1 MLNRRVLR
9 VRVLQFLYS
18 YYSLLKFND
27 EPKQLKGDFVRK
39 ISNSLQEINK
49 YYYKYLSIAIF
60 LSDVNNEKR
69 EIAKSEK
76 IKKSESRFNLSG
88 NKVIDFLRKNK
99 QFIDNLIRYDIS
111 WSSKSEEIRNW
122 YNLILG
128 EEITKNYLLL
138 SNPDFND
145 DFEYVKKLVN
155 KILFKNEDIILYFE
169 NQNIHWSD
177 DRLIIRS
184 MIKKTIESLNSPN
197 FNTFAFANLSEDI
210 KDDINF
216 ASSLFDSTVDNTSE
230 YDEYIIKNSK
240 NWKLDRISL
249 MDKSI
254 LRMGIDEMI
263 HFPNIPIKVTMN
275 ECIDI
280 AKDYSTPKSGL
291 FINGVL
297 DVISLNL
304 QKKGIIKK
312 SGKGLIDNN
321 NNIMSK
327 NSTNSLISLLLGLIV
342 GGVLGVL
349 FAPDKGNNTRDRL
362 NFRLNK
368 YKRKLEDL
376 IDDIVDEKDDIKSE
390 AKENSNKVVNDAKTK
405 AEKLLKDVDG
415 ILSKIKEN

>member
-18 YYSLLKFND
+18 YYSLIKFND
-27 EPKQLKGDFVRK
+27 KAEELKGNFLRK
-39 ISNSLQEINK
+39 ISNSLQKIDN
-49 YYYKYLSIAIF
+49 YYYKYLSIAILF
-60 LSDVNNEKR
+60 SDINLEKR
-69 EIAKSEK
+69 KIAKSEK
-76 IKKSESRFNLSG
+76 IKKSESRFNLSQ

-99 QFIDNLIRYDIS
+99 QFIDNLIKYNVS

-138 SNPDFND
+138 NKPDLND
-145 DFEYVKKLVN
+145 DFEYIKKLLN
-155 KILFKNEDIILYFE
+155 KILFKNQDINEYFE
-169 NQNIHWSD
+169 NENIHWSD

-197 FNTFAFANLSEDI
+197 FNTFAFANLSDDI
-210 KDDINF
+210 KGDINF

-254 LRMGIDEMI
+254 LRMGIDEMV
-263 HFPNIPIKVTMN
+263 HFPNIPVKVTMN

-291 FINGVL
+291 FINGIL

-312 SGKGLIDNN
+312 SGKGLIDN
-321 NNIMSK
+321 K
-327 NSTNSLISLLLGLIV
+327 
-342 GGVLGVL
+342 
-349 FAPDKGNNTRDRL
+349 
-362 NFRLNK
+362 
-368 YKRKLEDL
+368 
-376 IDDIVDEKDDIKSE
+376 
-390 AKENSNKVVNDAKTK
+390 
-405 AEKLLKDVDG
+405 
-415 ILSKIKEN
+415 

>member
-76 IKKSESRFNLSG
+76 IKKSESRFNLSQ

-312 SGKGLIDNN
+312 SGKGLIDN
-321 NNIMSK
+321 K
-327 NSTNSLISLLLGLIV
+327 
-342 GGVLGVL
+342 
-349 FAPDKGNNTRDRL
+349 
-362 NFRLNK
+362 
-368 YKRKLEDL
+368 
-376 IDDIVDEKDDIKSE
+376 
-390 AKENSNKVVNDAKTK
+390 
-405 AEKLLKDVDG
+405 
-415 ILSKIKEN
+415 

>member
-18 YYSLLKFND
+18 YYSLIKFND
-27 EPKQLKGDFVRK
+27 KAEELKGNFLRK
-39 ISNSLQEINK
+39 ISNSLQKIDN
-49 YYYKYLSIAIF
+49 YYYKYLSIAILF
-60 LSDVNNEKR
+60 SDINLEKR
-69 EIAKSEK
+69 KIAKSEK
-76 IKKSESRFNLSG
+76 IKKSESRFNLSQ

-99 QFIDNLIRYDIS
+99 QFIDNLIKYNVS

-122 YNLILG
+122 YNLIIG

-138 SNPDFND
+138 NKPDLND
-145 DFEYVKKLVN
+145 DFEYIKKLLN
-155 KILFKNEDIILYFE
+155 KILFKNQDINEYFE
-169 NQNIHWSD
+169 NENIHWSD

-197 FNTFAFANLSEDI
+197 FNTFAFANLSDDI
-210 KDDINF
+210 KGDINF

-254 LRMGIDEMI
+254 LRMGIDEMV
-263 HFPNIPIKVTMN
+263 HFPNIPVKVTMN

-291 FINGVL
+291 FINGIL

-312 SGKGLIDNN
+312 SGKGLIDN
-321 NNIMSK
+321 K
-327 NSTNSLISLLLGLIV
+327 
-342 GGVLGVL
+342 
-349 FAPDKGNNTRDRL
+349 
-362 NFRLNK
+362 
-368 YKRKLEDL
+368 
-376 IDDIVDEKDDIKSE
+376 
-390 AKENSNKVVNDAKTK
+390 
-405 AEKLLKDVDG
+405 
-415 ILSKIKEN
+415 

>member
-27 EPKQLKGDFVRK
+27 EPKQLKGDFVIK

-76 IKKSESRFNLSG
+76 IKKSESRFNLSQ

-312 SGKGLIDNN
+312 SGKGLIDN
-321 NNIMSK
+321 K
-327 NSTNSLISLLLGLIV
+327 
-342 GGVLGVL
+342 
-349 FAPDKGNNTRDRL
+349 
-362 NFRLNK
+362 
-368 YKRKLEDL
+368 
-376 IDDIVDEKDDIKSE
+376 
-390 AKENSNKVVNDAKTK
+390 
-405 AEKLLKDVDG
+405 
-415 ILSKIKEN
+415 

>member
-18 YYSLLKFND
+18 YYSLIKFND
-27 EPKQLKGDFVRK
+27 KPEELKGNFLRK
-39 ISNSLQEINK
+39 ISNSLQKIDN
-49 YYYKYLSIAIF
+49 YYYKYLSIAILF
-60 LSDVNNEKR
+60 SDINLEKR
-69 EIAKSEK
+69 KIAKSEK
-76 IKKSESRFNLSG
+76 IKKSESRFNLSQ

-99 QFIDNLIRYDIS
+99 QFIDNLIKYNVS

-122 YNLILG
+122 YNLIIG

-138 SNPDFND
+138 NKPDLND
-145 DFEYVKKLVN
+145 DFEYIKKLLN
-155 KILFKNEDIILYFE
+155 KILFKNQDINEYFE
-169 NQNIHWSD
+169 NENIHWSD

-197 FNTFAFANLSEDI
+197 FNTFAFANLSDDI
-210 KDDINF
+210 KGDINF

-254 LRMGIDEMI
+254 LRMGIDEMV
-263 HFPNIPIKVTMN
+263 HFPNIPVKVTMN

-291 FINGVL
+291 FINGIL

-312 SGKGLIDNN
+312 SGKGLIDN
-321 NNIMSK
+321 K
-327 NSTNSLISLLLGLIV
+327 
-342 GGVLGVL
+342 
-349 FAPDKGNNTRDRL
+349 
-362 NFRLNK
+362 
-368 YKRKLEDL
+368 
-376 IDDIVDEKDDIKSE
+376 
-390 AKENSNKVVNDAKTK
+390 
-405 AEKLLKDVDG
+405 
-415 ILSKIKEN
+415 